1 MIEIKPIK
9 LHQVAEVK
17 RVILTVC
24 HEIWQLPLEVIR
36 CYDAMSDL
44 DDLNSHYFNNKGIFL
59 VLIDNGMIVGSGSIR
74 RLSDDI
80 CELKRM
86 WFLKDYR
93 GKGLGWKMAQMLL
106 DFAKKTGYKK
116 VRLDTVDEF
125 KQAQAIKL
133 YKQLGFSLIERY
145 NEGFATVF
153 MEKVL

>member
-1 MIEIKPIK
+1 MLEIKPIQ

-17 RVILTVC
+17 GVILTVC

-44 DDLNSHYFNNKGIFL
+44 DDLQSHYFNNKGIFL
-59 VLIDNGMIVGSGSIR
+59 VLIDNGMIVGSGAIR
-74 RLSDDI
+74 CLSDDT

-93 GKGLGWKMAQMLL
+93 GKGLGWQMAQMLL

-116 VRLDTVDEF
+116 VRLDTVDQL
-125 KQAQAIKL
+125 KQAPALKL
-133 YKQLGFSLIERY
+133 YKRLGFSLIERY
-145 NEGFATVF
+145 NDGFSTVF
-153 MEKVL
+153 MEKLL